1 MYGNN
6 LVEIIVTSSDE
17 QVQKIYTIETYRRT
31 REETEIYNQNQ
42 ELDREKVKEILGDV
56 EDIDESYII
65 ERTSTKVSYKSDNNT
80 IKVGI
85 LSVILVFFIIAII
98 MKNIIGKK

>member
-17 QVQKIYTIETYRRT
+17 QVQKIYTIETYRRA